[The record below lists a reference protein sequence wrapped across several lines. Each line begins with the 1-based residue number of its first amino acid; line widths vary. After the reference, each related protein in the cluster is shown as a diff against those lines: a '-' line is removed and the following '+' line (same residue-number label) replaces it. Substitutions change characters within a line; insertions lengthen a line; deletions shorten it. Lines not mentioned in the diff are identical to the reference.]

1 MRRRERGL
9 LHLGE
14 VVLGVAVQLKRAHLD
29 QRKLLLAPRLRDV
42 ERVLLVVLRRGLV
55 HDLDAEEPAGE
66 LAALDGVEQVALVAL
81 AVARDDLAGLGVGE
95 VLDALVGLEVEL
107 HPHALVVLVYQ
118 AERVA
123 AEAVHVPVTGR
134 DAAVGHDDGHLVQR
148 LGQAGPEVPV
158 ALRRVHVGVRIALH
172 HVVEVDELLGIAQEE
187 DGRVV
192 AHEVPVAVGRVE
204 LHGEAADVS
213 LGVSRAA
220 LARHGGEADEHLGL
234 GARLKHL
241 RLRVLADIAGHLEG
255 AVRARTLRVHAS
267 LGDDLAVEVRQLL
280 DHPVVLEH
288 HGAALARGQ
297 RMVVVG
303 DGVAHLVREPCG
315 VDSVGHGIEPFPL
328 AALAAFCLMGATI
341 RQSVSKWNTN

>member
-1 MRRRERGL
+1 MELGVGAARPVHRDVVVVHAQAVALRVAVREQAALQQLVGRQPDARHEVRRRERGL

-14 VVLGVAVQLKRAHLD
+14 VVLGVAVQLQRAHLD
-29 QRKLLLAPRLRDV
+29 QRELLLAPRLRDV

-55 HDLDAEEPAGE
+55 HDLDAEAPAGE

-107 HPHALVVLVYQ
+107 HPHALVVLVDQ

-123 AEAVHVPVTGR
+123 AEAVHVPVAGR

-187 DGRVV
+187 HGRVV
-192 AHEVPVAVGRVE
+192 AHEIPVAVGRVE

-213 LGVSRAA
+213 LGVGRAA

-234 GARLKHL
+234 GARL
-241 RLRVLADIAGHLEG
+241 
-255 AVRARTLRVHAS
+255 
-267 LGDDLAVEVRQLL
+267 
-280 DHPVVLEH
+280 
-288 HGAALARGQ
+288 
-297 RMVVVG
+297 
-303 DGVAHLVREPCG
+303 
-315 VDSVGHGIEPFPL
+315 
-328 AALAAFCLMGATI
+328 
-341 RQSVSKWNTN
+341 

>member
-1 MRRRERGL
+1 M
-9 LHLGE
+9 
-14 VVLGVAVQLKRAHLD
+14 
-29 QRKLLLAPRLRDV
+29 
-42 ERVLLVVLRRGLV
+42 
-55 HDLDAEEPAGE
+55 
-66 LAALDGVEQVALVAL
+66 AL

-107 HPHALVVLVYQ
+107 HPHALVVLVDQ

-123 AEAVHVPVTGR
+123 AEAVHGR

-213 LGVSRAA
+213 LGVGRAA

-234 GARLKHL
+234 GARL
-241 RLRVLADIAGHLEG
+241 
-255 AVRARTLRVHAS
+255 
-267 LGDDLAVEVRQLL
+267 
-280 DHPVVLEH
+280 
-288 HGAALARGQ
+288 
-297 RMVVVG
+297 
-303 DGVAHLVREPCG
+303 
-315 VDSVGHGIEPFPL
+315 
-328 AALAAFCLMGATI
+328 
-341 RQSVSKWNTN
+341 